1 MKKDNL
7 SKTYRADNGML
18 VMGLQSFASTP
29 EANLTSTGNDAFHA
43 SFAQSIDFA
52 NSFNSGITGIQ
63 KLLQITRLIPMSSG
77 SSLKTYKSSVT
88 LDGTTV
94 EPGAV
99 IPLSLVKQEP
109 AETIELVWDKKR
121 KAVPA
126 EDIQKYGPAR
136 AIANSDALFIR
147 EIQKDIRVKFFEL
160 LEKGTGTASGE
171 GLQATSAQAWGK
183 VQVAFEDDGADI
195 IGFFNTMDVADYLG
209 DANITIQTAFGMQ
222 YVENFLGFRVALI
235 SALVPKGKIY
245 ATAADN
251 LVLAYANM
259 ANSGVSSEF
268 DMYVDETGLI
278 GVTHDVNKQRL
289 TSETIT
295 ASAIVLFPERIDGVV
310 IATITEPSV

>member
-1 MKKDNL
+1 MAEL
-7 SKTYRADNGML
+7 
-18 VMGLQSFASTP
+18 
-29 EANLTSTGNDAFHA
+29 NLTSTGNDAFDA
-43 SFAQSIDFA
+43 SFAQSVDFA
-52 NSFNSGITGIQ
+52 SSFNSGITGLQ
-63 KLLQITRLIPMSSG
+63 KVLGVTRLVPMASG
-77 SSLKTYKSSVT
+77 STLKTYKSSVT

-126 EDIQKYGPAR
+126 EDIQTYGYAR
-136 AIANSDALFIR
+136 AVANSDSLFIR
-147 EIQKDIRVKFFEL
+147 ELQKEVRGKFFDL
-160 LEKGTGTASGE
+160 LETGTGTASGE

-183 VQVAFEDDGADI
+183 VQVAFEDDGAEV

-209 DANITIQTAFGMQ
+209 DANITTQTAFGMQ
-222 YVENFLGFRVALI
+222 YVENFMGFRVALI
-235 SALVPKGKIY
+235 SALVPQGKIY
-245 ATAADN
+245 ATASDN

-259 ANSGVSSEF
+259 ANANMSEF
-268 DMYVDETGLI
+268 EMYTDETGLI
-278 GVTHDVNKQRL
+278 GVTHSINKQRL

-310 IATITEPSV
+310 IATIEEASVPEV

>member
-1 MKKDNL
+1 MAEL
-7 SKTYRADNGML
+7 
-18 VMGLQSFASTP
+18 
-29 EANLTSTGNDAFHA
+29 NLTSTGNDAFDA
-43 SFAQSIDFA
+43 SFAQSVDFA
-52 NSFNSGITGIQ
+52 SSFNSGITGLQ
-63 KLLQITRLIPMSSG
+63 KVLGVTRLVPMASG
-77 SSLKTYKSSVT
+77 STLKTYKSSVT

-126 EDIQKYGPAR
+126 EDIQTYGYAR
-136 AIANSDALFIR
+136 AVANSDSLFIR
-147 EIQKDIRVKFFEL
+147 ELQKEVRGKFFDL
-160 LEKGTGTASGE
+160 LETGTGTASGE

-183 VQVAFEDDGADI
+183 VQVAFEDDGAEV

-209 DANITIQTAFGMQ
+209 DANITTQTAFGMQ
-222 YVENFLGFRVALI
+222 YVENFMGFRVALI
-235 SALVPKGKIY
+235 SALVPQGKIY
-245 ATAADN
+245 ATASDN

-259 ANSGVSSEF
+259 ANANMAEF
-268 DMYVDETGLI
+268 EMYTDETGLI
-278 GVTHDVNKQRL
+278 GVTHSINKQRL

>member
-1 MKKDNL
+1 MAEL
-7 SKTYRADNGML
+7 
-18 VMGLQSFASTP
+18 
-29 EANLTSTGNDAFHA
+29 NLTSTGNDAFDA
-43 SFAQSIDFA
+43 SFAQSVDFA
-52 NSFNSGITGIQ
+52 SSFNSGITGLQ
-63 KLLQITRLIPMSSG
+63 KVLGVTRLVPMASG
-77 SSLKTYKSSVT
+77 STLKTYKSSVT

-126 EDIQKYGPAR
+126 EDIQTYGYAR
-136 AIANSDALFIR
+136 AVANSDSLFIR
-147 EIQKDIRVKFFEL
+147 ELQKEVRGKFFDL
-160 LEKGTGTASGE
+160 LETGTGTASGE

-183 VQVAFEDDGADI
+183 VQVAFEDDGAEV

-209 DANITIQTAFGMQ
+209 DANITTQTAFGMQ
-222 YVENFLGFRVALI
+222 YVENFMGFRVALI
-235 SALVPKGKIY
+235 SALVPQGKIY
-245 ATAADN
+245 ATASDN

-259 ANSGVSSEF
+259 TNANMAEF
-268 DMYVDETGLI
+268 EMYTDETGLI
-278 GVTHDVNKQRL
+278 GVTHSINKQRL

-310 IATITEPSV
+310 IATIAEPSV